1 MCLWKHCARG
11 LSPVRRA
18 VVWTHTPTP
27 TKKAPDMKIL
37 SLLPFK
43 APARGTIAVPG
54 SKSINNRALLLA
66 ALADGTSMLTGAL
79 DSDDTRIF
87 AACLKQLRFDV
98 THDREAETF
107 IVVGCGG
114 NLPTPSTLNPV
125 LFVGNAGTAARFLLA
140 MCALGSG
147 PVRFDGVA
155 AMRKRPMGDLLDL
168 LVTQGATASFEGA
181 QGHFPLTLNANG
193 QSGGAL
199 TLDPRKSSQQVSAA
213 LMVAPFAK
221 ADTVLTLTGD
231 IVSEPY
237 IAMTIDMMADW
248 GVVVERPEPRI
259 VKVARGQTYQAKAR
273 YGVEPDASSASYFF
287 AAAAVTGGCVTI
299 PNLSRNAL
307 QGDALF
313 VDALAAMGAKVE
325 DDARG
330 LTVTGPAKLNGTT
343 IDMNAIS
350 DTAPTLA
357 AIAANASSPTLI
369 TGVEHMRWKE
379 TDRVKAMVTQLAAM
393 GADIEERQDGMLIK
407 PSKLRRAQVA
417 TYDDHRMAMSLAIAG
432 IANDGV
438 DIEDPDCTS
447 KTFPTFF
454 EVLAALRS
462 QSGA

>member
-1 MCLWKHCARG
+1 M
-11 LSPVRRA
+11 
-18 VVWTHTPTP
+18 TDT
-27 TKKAPDMKIL
+27 MKTL
-37 SLLPFK
+37 HLPSFDN
-43 APARGTIAVPG
+43 PARGTVSVPG

-66 ALADGTSMLTGAL
+66 ALAQGTSTLTGAL

-87 AACLKQLRFDV
+87 ATCLKSLGFEV
-98 THDREAETF
+98 AHDRAAQTF
-107 IVVGCGG
+107 TVTGCGG
-114 NLPTPSTLNPV
+114 VLPDQGAD

-140 MCALGSG
+140 MCALGTA
-147 PVRFDGVA
+147 PIRFDGVE
-155 AMRKRPMGDLLDL
+155 AMRKRPMGDLISL
-168 LVTQGATASFEGA
+168 LVHQGASVSYEGEH
-181 QGHFPLTLNANG
+181 GFFPLTLTGNG
-193 QSGGAL
+193 LSGGAL
-199 TLDPRKSSQQVSAA
+199 SLDPRKSSQQVSAA

-221 ADTVLTLTGD
+221 ADTILTLTGE

-248 GVVVERPEPRI
+248 GVSVERPEPHI
-259 VKVARGQTYQAKAR
+259 LKVARGQTYQAKAN
-273 YGVEPDASSASYFF
+273 YAVEPDASSASYFF
-287 AAAAVTGGCVTI
+287 AAAAVTGGCVTV
-299 PNLSRNAL
+299 PNLSRSAL

-313 VDALAAMGAKVE
+313 VDALAAMGAHVE

-330 LTVTGPAKLNGTT
+330 LTVTGPAKLHGTT

-357 AIAANASSPTLI
+357 AIAANASSLTLI

-379 TDRVKAMVTQLAAM
+379 TDRIKAMVTQLAAM
-393 GADIEERQDGMLIK
+393 GADVEERQDGMLIK

-432 IANDGV
+432 IANQGV

-454 EVLAALRS
+454 EVLADLRS